1 MIEMRGADQR
11 RALELLAGNPYGL
24 TEAVL
29 QAHGF
34 TIELLVDLIR
44 DGLASAAPERVRAGR
59 QPIEVSRMRITEAGQ
74 QALAG

>member
-1 MIEMRGADQR
+1 MLGADQR

-34 TIELLVDLIR
+34 TIELLIDLIR
-44 DGLASAAPERVRAGR
+44 DGLASAVPERVRAGR
-59 QPIEVSRMRITEAGQ
+59 QPIEVTRVRITEAGQ
-74 QALAG
+74 QVLAG